1 MLYVNQRIRIPLT
14 EIEFTFARS
23 GGPGGQ
29 NVNKVNS
36 KAVLRWPVV
45 ASPSLP
51 WDVRARFM
59 TRYGNRLT
67 VDGELII
74 MSQKHRDQA
83 SNVDDCLEKLK
94 EILLSVAVAP
104 TIRRPTKPTLG
115 SQIRRV
121 DGKKETGKKKAQRK
135 APDID
140 Y

>member
-1 MLYVNQRIRIPLT
+1 
-14 EIEFTFARS
+14 
-23 GGPGGQ
+23 
-29 NVNKVNS
+29 
-36 KAVLRWPVV
+36 
-45 ASPSLP
+45 
-51 WDVRARFM
+51 
-59 TRYGNRLT
+59 
-67 VDGELII
+67 